1 MDTAIFYK
9 IAQSLVQRGGIILDD
24 DLCFNLQDQ
33 SEQVKDSAL
42 KLFIMLAPAS
52 VIGDTWCEL
61 DNGEV
66 QLMLINGFINPAT
79 GYNDIMDA
87 LYLEFEP
94 ALNDNLAAI
103 IPSLIAAQELGNADD
118 IAYDMAREGL

>member
-9 IAQSLVQRGGIILDD
+9 IAKSLVQRGGIKLDD
-24 DLCFNLQDQ
+24 DFCFNLQDQ

-52 VIGDTWCEL
+52 LIGDTWCDL
-61 DNGEV
+61 DHGEV
-66 QLMLINGFINPAT
+66 QLMLINGIRDPAI
-79 GYNDIMDA
+79 GYNDILNA

-103 IPSLIAAQELGNADD
+103 IPSLIAAQELGNAGD
-118 IAYDMAREGL
+118 IAYDMAKEGL